1 MLKRGHRFINLVEKK
16 SFTNKRDLISG
27 LFWMGFGAVFAI
39 GGLKQGLIRQG
50 IPGPGSLPF
59 IVGLIS
65 IGLSFIVFV
74 QAFTKKSAAKEKFF
88 PQQSSL
94 PKLILALISLFIYG
108 FLLKPIGFVLTT
120 LVFLIFVLRLVGHEK
135 WITAVSF
142 SLLTA
147 VLSYLL
153 FTALQV
159 QLPRGVWRF

>member
-1 MLKRGHRFINLVEKK
+1 M
-16 SFTNKRDLISG
+16 NKRDLISG
-27 LFWMGFGAVFAI
+27 IFWMGFGGVFAI
-39 GGLKQGLIRQG
+39 GGLHQGLVRMG

-59 IVGLIS
+59 IVGLIL
-65 IGLSFIVFV
+65 IGLSFIVFF
-74 QAFTKKSAAKEKFF
+74 QALFSKSAPKEKFF

-120 LVFLIFVLRLVGHEK
+120 FIFLIFVLRLIGHER
-135 WITAVSF
+135 WIAVVSF

-159 QLPRGVWRF
+159 ELPKGIWRI